1 MHFYQK
7 KLRVN
12 FYSRYRDWSL
22 KGKESCCF
30 QYFLISFFVNIKNFN
45 YEKKIKDICIYIF
58 KSFTDLYCLFPTW
71 NILSFGI
78 VFRLI
83 DSDMICFQMRLH

>member
-12 FYSRYRDWSL
+12 FYSRYRNWLL
-22 KGKESCCF
+22 KEKRILLFSV
-30 QYFLISFFVNIKNFN
+30 FLDFIFVNIKNFN
-45 YEKKIKDICIYIF
+45 YEKIKDICIYIF

-71 NILSFGI
+71 NILSSGI

-83 DSDMICFQMRLH
+83 DSDMICFQTRLH